1 MKLYQRISQK
11 INLDNYTSMAYTLN
25 GKESN
30 VEIVETPI
38 FTRKIKDVLSDD
50 EYSKLQWALVINP
63 EAGAVI
69 PGGRGLRKLR
79 WVIPG
84 RGKRGGLRIIYY
96 WYTRDEKIY
105 MLFPYKKSEQAD
117 LTKEQIKILNE
128 YVKEGVL

>member
-1 MKLYQRISQK
+1 M
-11 INLDNYTSMAYTLN
+11 
-25 GKESN
+25 
-30 VEIVETPI
+30 EIIETPI

-63 EAGAVI
+63 EVGAVI

-96 WYTRDEKIY
+96 WYARDEKIY
-105 MLFPYKKSEQAD
+105 MLLPYKKSEQED
-117 LTKEQIKILNE
+117 LTKEQIKTLNE

>member
-1 MKLYQRISQK
+1 M
-11 INLDNYTSMAYTLN
+11 
-25 GKESN
+25 
-30 VEIVETPI
+30 EIIETPI
-38 FTRKIKDVLSDD
+38 FTKRIKDVLSDD
-50 EYSKLQWALVINP
+50 EYSKLQWTLVINP

-96 WYTRDEKIY
+96 WYTQDEKIY
-105 MLFPYKKSEQAD
+105 MLLPYKKSEQKD
-117 LTKEQIKILNE
+117 LTKEQMKILNE

>member
-1 MKLYQRISQK
+1 M
-11 INLDNYTSMAYTLN
+11 
-25 GKESN
+25 
-30 VEIVETPI
+30 EIVETPI
-38 FTRKIKDVLSDD
+38 FTKKIKDVLSDD

-63 EAGAVI
+63 VAGAVI

-105 MLFPYKKSEQAD
+105 MLLPYKKSEQGD
-117 LTKEQIKILNE
+117 LTREQIKILNE

>member
-1 MKLYQRISQK
+1 M
-11 INLDNYTSMAYTLN
+11 
-25 GKESN
+25 
-30 VEIVETPI
+30 EIIETPI

-84 RGKRGGLRIIYY
+84 KGKRGGLRIIYY
-96 WYTRDEKIY
+96 WYTRYEKIY
-105 MLFPYKKSEQAD
+105 MLLPYKKSEQED